1 MSGNLVVKRRLLK
14 VDKVVNEVTVT
25 EAVESEITLPF
36 KVLKVFDVM
45 ANLMAVTSNVR
56 AGGVEVSGVIDK
68 QLFVVDK
75 GDLVRHIP
83 EEIPFSIFVPLEGV
97 EPGMNAQVNVRIDS
111 VDTDL
116 VRYGTVR
123 QVIVLEIFVKVTVTR
138 QINVVVDVIGPG
150 VRVKKELL
158 KVDAVV
164 GEDRVMRSLVETAIL
179 PITAKKIFRIL
190 PSVRNVTAE
199 VKQDNVIVRGVIHKQ
214 IFLVDEGD
222 LVRHAAEDIPF
233 VKTVAI
239 PGARPGQQAQV
250 NVDVILEDFELIDP
264 PGRELRQDLVLDI
277 FVKVTQTVQL
287 DVVVDVFGRG
297 IRVRKELLKVESVV
311 LDLEQKESVRSRVTL
326 PIQAIKIFEI
336 LGQLVNVEG
345 VAGFDMVTVKG
356 ILHKQV
362 FFVDPSN
369 LVRHVRE
376 DIPFRIVKDAPGARP
391 GMNVQVRASIVGE
404 VAGRLTG
411 DRKLDQTAVLDL
423 FIKVTETVQL
433 KVVVAVRRIKPKK
446 GEADVDE
453 AAMDEAAVYAED
465 ADKATP
471 EDEMIGEIIEEI
483 VEEEA

>member
-1 MSGNLVVKRRLLK
+1 MSDKLIVRRRLLK
-14 VDKVVNEVTVT
+14 VEKVVNEVTVT
-25 EAVESEITLPF
+25 EAVESEIKLPF
-36 KVLKVFDVM
+36 KVLKIFDVM
-45 ANLMAVTSNVR
+45 ANLMAVTSNVQS
-56 AGGVEVSGVIDK
+56 GGVEVSGVIDK

-97 EPGMNAQVNVRIDS
+97 EPGMNAQVNVRIGT

-116 VRYGTVR
+116 VRFDTVR
-123 QVIVLEIFVKVTVTR
+123 QVILLEIFVKVTVTK

-150 VRVKKELL
+150 VRVKRELL

-164 GEDRVMRSLVETAIL
+164 GEDRVRQSLVETVTL

-199 VKQDNVIVRGVIHKQ
+199 VRRDNVIVRGIVHKQ
-214 IFLVDEGD
+214 IFLVDEGE

-233 VKTVAI
+233 VKTVPI
-239 PGARPGQQAQV
+239 PGVRPGQQAQV
-250 NVDVILEDFELIDP
+250 NVGVSLPSFELINP
-264 PGRELRQDLVLDI
+264 PSRELRQDLVLDI

-287 DVVVDVFGRG
+287 DVVVDVFGPG

-311 LDLEQKESVRSRVTL
+311 LDLEQKETIRSRVTL

-336 LGQLVNVEG
+336 DASLVNVEG
-345 VAGFDMVTVKG
+345 VAGFDMVTVRG

-404 VAGRLTG
+404 VAGRLIG
-411 DRKLDQTAVLDL
+411 DKQLEQTAVLDL

-433 KVVVAVRRIKPKK
+433 KVVVAVRRKK
-446 GEADVDE
+446 IR
-453 AAMDEAAVYAED
+453 MDEAAVDEAIVEDEIAED
-465 ADKATP
+465 EIM

-483 VEEEA
+483 VEEEE